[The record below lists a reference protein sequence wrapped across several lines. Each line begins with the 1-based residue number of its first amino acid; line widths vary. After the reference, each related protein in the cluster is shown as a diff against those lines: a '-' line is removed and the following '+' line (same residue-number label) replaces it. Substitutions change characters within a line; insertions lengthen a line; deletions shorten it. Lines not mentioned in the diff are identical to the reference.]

1 MRLCKRALFYTTLGA
16 GVAGITSALL
26 YGPDEFKRQLTS
38 NGIVR
43 VGRAAGAVSLNQ
55 ANQEKFAPTSK
66 RHFWMQAL
74 PQGYPVTYTKLRL

>member
-1 MRLCKRALFYTTLGA
+1 MRLWKRALFYTTLGA

-55 ANQEKFAPTSK
+55 ANFALTSK

-74 PQGYPVTYTKLRL
+74 PQGYPVTYTRLRL